1 MVPRTAVA
9 LALSALASLVFAAAS
24 TAAPVHVLKP
34 DGRTVVRD
42 VRGVG
47 PADPV
52 PSARAAAH
60 AERKVR
66 RLAAR
71 AAQTK
76 KTFARTVE
84 ALNAAGQLDPLVYD
98 AARGAAADLRS
109 LLRKVPAGGRKDNL
123 QDVRDLV
130 DALAA
135 KDQVTPARVPV
146 LTEILARNVEYW
158 GGSGTLLAYGARVD
172 FPGSRIV
179 WQFYP
184 GAGLQPQWLGT
195 FGFANSKA
203 LSKSLKKSVTADTT
217 ETLDE
222 ALTLATPRAGG
233 IAWES
238 FFAFSGAAPV
248 WVSAITQGTAVS
260 AYAHAGAKLGRPDYT
275 TDAANALGVFKTPP
289 PEGVAL
295 ARPDGVHYLMYS
307 TNSRL
312 LILNGFLQ
320 ALTGIFDYWQLSQDP
335 VGQQLFEQGNSEAE
349 AEIPKYDTGAWSLYE
364 GRYESSLSYHELVTG
379 FAQNLCD
386 RTQAAIYCDTAARF
400 TDDLTTPPAMR
411 IVTSKAKV
419 KKSVPVRFTLSK
431 RSTVS
436 LYVDDT
442 PITSA
447 VLAYGTHTLSWA
459 GSRKPGTYTV
469 TLKAKDMAGNTA
481 EVSKDIVLRRK
492 G

>member
-1 MVPRTAVA
+1 MVPRTAVL
-9 LALSALASLVFAAAS
+9 LAASVLATLFFAAS
-24 TAAPVHVLKP
+24 SSAATIHVLQR
-34 DGRTVVRD
+34 DGRTVVRHWA
-42 VRGVG
+42 GLP

-52 PSARAAAH
+52 PSRAVAARA
-60 AERKVR
+60 ERTVH

-71 AAQTK
+71 AARAK
-76 KTFARTVE
+76 VTFARTVE
-84 ALNAAGQLDPLVYD
+84 ELNAAGQLDPLVYD
-98 AARGAAADLRS
+98 DARGAAADVRS
-109 LLRKVPAGGRKDNL
+109 LLRKLPAGSRKDNL
-123 QDVRDLV
+123 QDALDIA
-130 DALAA
+130 DAVAA
-135 KDQVTPARVPV
+135 KNQLTPARVPV
-146 LTEILARNVEYW
+146 LTQILARNAEYW
-158 GGSGTLLAYGARVD
+158 NDSPLLSYGARVS

-203 LSKSLKKSVTADTT
+203 ISKSLKKSVTADTT

-238 FFAFSGAAPV
+238 FFSFSGAAPV

-260 AYAHAGAKLGRPDYT
+260 AYAHAAAKLQRPDYM

-295 ARPDGVHYLMYS
+295 TQPDGVHYLMYS
-307 TNSRL
+307 TNSKL

-320 ALTGIFDYWQLSQDP
+320 ALTGIYDYWQLSQDP
-335 VGQQLFEQGNSEAE
+335 VGQQLFDQGNTEAQ

-364 GRYESSLSYHELVTG
+364 GKYESSLSYHELVTG

-386 RTQAAIYCDTAARF
+386 RTQTPIYCDTAAAF
-400 TDDLTTPPAMR
+400 TADLTTPPAMR

-419 KKSVPVRFTLSK
+419 RKSVAIRFTLSK
-431 RSTVS
+431 QSTVS
-436 LYVDDT
+436 LYIDDT

-447 VLAYGTHTLSWA
+447 SLAYGTHTLSWA
-459 GSRKPGTYTV
+459 GSSKPGTYTV
-469 TLKAKDMAGNTA
+469 TLKAKDLAGNTG
-481 EVSKDIVLRRK
+481 EVSKDITLSRK